1 MNRRDRRRAEAR
13 GPTLDELTLLAVA
26 KAIKAE
32 SGVTYHR
39 IVDPRREDG
48 RVTFGLAFP
57 QRKAIHAPEGCT
69 PKDLYLLAH
78 ECGHVAL
85 KHNHQKPRHVREY
98 EAEMWAH
105 VALHRHGVAVP
116 EDSTVDAMLNVFFAI
131 SDADECGQFGRR
143 AKRLSAEAAEWSGWN
158 LWLELECENPVP

>member
-57 QRKAIHAPEGCT
+57 QRKAIHAQRAAP
-69 PKDLYLLAH
+69 L
-78 ECGHVAL
+78 
-85 KHNHQKPRHVREY
+85 RI
-98 EAEMWAH
+98 
-105 VALHRHGVAVP
+105 
-116 EDSTVDAMLNVFFAI
+116 STSSRTSVVT
-131 SDADECGQFGRR
+131 
-143 AKRLSAEAAEWSGWN
+143 
-158 LWLELECENPVP
+158 